1 MTRRYPNK
9 RPRRPT
15 PQGMNVLKAKRLAE
29 AGHVDTARRIVAEAP
44 PGVVVIE
51 VNNTVPLKRGS

>member
-1 MTRRYPNK
+1 MTRRHPNK

-15 PQGMNVLKAKRLAE
+15 PRVMNVIKAKILAE
-29 AGHVDTARRIVAEAP
+29 AGYVQTARRIVAEAP

-51 VNNTVPLKRGS
+51 VNNTIPVKR